1 MARPSASPALLP
13 SRKTPG
19 AFVPPLIVTNQACTS
34 GSGES
39 GMIAGQP
46 DSGTS
51 SANSMPH
58 GLVSHCASRSSIAWR
73 SVPAPESA
81 VLVTRNQREK
91 RRVRETVTRGKKKA
105 GSGESAVTERPAL
118 RKLVS
123 DGSWYVTVTARL
135 PCAGTTCV
143 EQVIVGC
150 SCEQTH
156 PSASMETR
164 VTALLMSSTFSLA
177 AESRSL
183 ALFTT

>member
-1 MARPSASPALLP
+1 MARPSASPAFLP

-19 AFVPPLIVTNQACTS
+19 AFAPPLIVTNQARTG

-39 GMIAGQP
+39 GAMAGQP
-46 DSGTS
+46 DSGAS

-91 RRVRETVTRGKKKA
+91 RSVGETTTEGKKKP
-105 GSGESAVTERPAL
+105 GSGEAAVTDKPAL

-123 DGSWYVTVTARL
+123 DGNWYVTVTARL
-135 PCAGTTCV
+135 QCAGTTCV

-150 SCEQTH
+150 SCEQTQ

-164 VTALLMSSTFSLA
+164 VTALLMSSTFSVA
-177 AESRSL
+177 AES
-183 ALFTT
+183 

>member
-1 MARPSASPALLP
+1 MTFSATKMVVLDAPFNLGLRPPKPNRQPGVRFLSKALRNKDLVQRLNARD
-13 SRKTPG
+13 
-19 AFVPPLIVTNQACTS
+19 
-34 GSGES
+34 
-39 GMIAGQP
+39 AG
-46 DSGTS
+46 
-51 SANSMPH
+51 
-58 GLVSHCASRSSIAWR
+58 

-91 RRVRETVTRGKKKA
+91 RSVRETVTKGKKKA

-177 AESRSL
+177 AESLSL